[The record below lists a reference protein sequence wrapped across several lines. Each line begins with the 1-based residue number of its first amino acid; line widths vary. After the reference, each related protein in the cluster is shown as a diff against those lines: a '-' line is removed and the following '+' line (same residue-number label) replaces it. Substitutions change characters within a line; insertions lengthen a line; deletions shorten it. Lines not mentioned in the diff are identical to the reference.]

1 MIGLR
6 KDAGCLIARPGR
18 QATKQMVSSMNLRNL
33 VAACAAICVF
43 GLAFGMTYPL
53 LSLILESRGVSSRM
67 IGINSAMMPI
77 GILLFSPVIPLVARK
92 FGSRNVAIAAALA
105 TSVLLISY
113 KVFDTLESWFILRV
127 LQGMSISTLFVL
139 SEMWIV
145 KFAGSAHRGK
155 VVAIYSSVLSASFG
169 AGPAIIS
176 WIGIQGWTP
185 FVAGAI
191 VILMGV
197 FPLCLLREGKFTPEE
212 KSRKTGIIDFAPMA
226 PMLLACVFAFAIF
239 DSATLSLLP
248 VYGIQSGLS
257 LSASALALTALIV
270 GNTVLQFPVG
280 WLADK
285 FPHRLV
291 LSGCALITAVMLL
304 LLPMVMATPWMWP
317 VLIVAGTS
325 GYGVYTVALTSLGD
339 RFDGADLINGSAAFA
354 LMWGVGALLGSVSGG
369 LAMEELGRHG
379 LPLHLA
385 VVYVILAAGLV
396 WRGMRLGRRPQ

>member
-1 MIGLR
+1 
-6 KDAGCLIARPGR
+6 
-18 QATKQMVSSMNLRNL
+18 MVSSMNLRNL

-53 LSLILESRGVSSRM
+53 LSLILESRGVSARM

-77 GILLFSPVIPLVARK
+77 GILLFSPVIPIAARK

-105 TSVLLISY
+105 TSILVISY
-113 KVFDTLESWFILRV
+113 KVFDTLESWFILRT

-155 VVAIYSSVLSASFG
+155 IVAIYSSVLSASFG

-185 FVAGAI
+185 FIAGGI
-191 VILMGV
+191 VILLGV
-197 FPLCLLREGKFTPEE
+197 LPLCLLREGKLTTQE

-239 DSATLSLLP
+239 DAATLSLLP
-248 VYGIQSGLS
+248 VYGIQSGLT
-257 LSASALALTALIV
+257 LTASALLLTALIV

-291 LSGCALITAVMLL
+291 LGGCALVTSLMLL
-304 LLPMVMATPWMWP
+304 ILPTVMGTLLMWP
-317 VLIVAGTS
+317 VIILAGTA
-325 GYGVYTVALTSLGD
+325 GYGVYTVTLTSLGD
-339 RFDGADLINGSAAFA
+339 RFEGVDLINGSAAFA

-369 LAMEELGRHG
+369 LAMEGFGHHG
-379 LPLHLA
+379 LPLHLVA
-385 VVYVILAAGLV
+385 VYLILAAGLV
-396 WRGMRLGRRPQ
+396 WRGIYLAKRRE

>member
-1 MIGLR
+1 
-6 KDAGCLIARPGR
+6 
-18 QATKQMVSSMNLRNL
+18 MNLRNL

-53 LSLILESRGVSSRM
+53 LSLILESRGVSARM

-77 GILLFSPVIPLVARK
+77 GILLFSPVIPIVARK

-105 TSVLLISY
+105 TSILVISY
-113 KVFDTLESWFILRV
+113 KIFDTLESWFILRT

-185 FVAGAI
+185 FIAGGI
-191 VILMGV
+191 VILLGV
-197 FPLCLLREGKFTPEE
+197 LPLCLLREGRLTTEE

-226 PMLLACVFAFAIF
+226 PMLLACVFAFAVF
-239 DSATLSLLP
+239 DAATLSLLP
-248 VYGIQSGLS
+248 VYGIQSGLTVT
-257 LSASALALTALIV
+257 ASALALTALIV

-285 FPHRLV
+285 FPHRVV
-291 LSGCALITAVMLL
+291 LAGCALITSVMLL
-304 LLPMVMATPWMWP
+304 ILPMVMATPLMWP
-317 VLIVAGTS
+317 VLILAGTT
-325 GYGVYTVALTSLGD
+325 GYGVYTVTLTSLGD
-339 RFDGADLINGSAAFA
+339 RFEGVDLINGSAAFA

-369 LAMEELGRHG
+369 LAMEGLGHHG
-379 LPLHLA
+379 LPLHLV
-385 VVYVILAAGLV
+385 VVYLILAAGLV
-396 WRGMRLGRRPQ
+396 WRGIYLARRRD

>member
-1 MIGLR
+1 
-6 KDAGCLIARPGR
+6 
-18 QATKQMVSSMNLRNL
+18 MNLRNL

-53 LSLILESRGVSSRM
+53 LSLILESRGVSARM

-77 GILLFSPVIPLVARK
+77 GILLFSPVIPIVARK

-113 KVFDTLESWFILRV
+113 KVFDTLESWFILRT

-185 FVAGAI
+185 FIAGGI
-191 VILMGV
+191 VVLFGV
-197 FPLCLLREGKFTPEE
+197 FPLCMLREGKLTTSE

-226 PMLLACVFAFAIF
+226 PMLLACVFVFAIF
-239 DSATLSLLP
+239 DAATLSLLP
-248 VYGIQSGLS
+248 VYGIQSGLTV
-257 LSASALALTALIV
+257 AVSALALTALIV

-285 FPHRLV
+285 FPHRVV
-291 LSGCALITAVMLL
+291 LAGCALVTSAMLL
-304 LLPMVMATPWMWP
+304 ILPMVMATPWMWP
-317 VLIVAGTS
+317 VLILAGAA
-325 GYGVYTVALTSLGD
+325 GYGVYTVSLTSLGN
-339 RFDGADLINGSAAFA
+339 RFDGVDLINGSAAFA

-369 LAMEELGRHG
+369 LAMEGLGHHG
-379 LPLHLA
+379 LPLHLM
-385 VVYVILAAGLV
+385 VVYLILAAGLV
-396 WRGMRLGRRPQ
+396 WRGLSLARRRE

>member
-1 MIGLR
+1 
-6 KDAGCLIARPGR
+6 
-18 QATKQMVSSMNLRNL
+18 MNLRNL
-33 VAACAAICVF
+33 IAACAAICVF

-53 LSLILESRGVSSRM
+53 LSLILESRGVSVRM

-77 GILLFSPVIPLVARK
+77 GILLFSPVISIVARK

-105 TSVLLISY
+105 TSILLISY
-113 KVFDTLESWFILRV
+113 KIFDTLESWFILRT

-185 FVAGAI
+185 FVIGGI
-191 VILMGV
+191 VILLGV
-197 FPLCLLREGKFTPEE
+197 LPLCLLQEGEFTPEE
-212 KSRKTGIIDFAPMA
+212 KSRKTGIIAFAPMA

-239 DSATLSLLP
+239 DAATLSLLP
-248 VYGIQSGLS
+248 VYGIQSGLTV
-257 LSASALALTALIV
+257 ATSALVLTALIV

-291 LSGCALITAVMLL
+291 LAGCALVTSLMLL
-304 LLPMVMATPWMWP
+304 ILPAVMATPLMWP
-317 VLIVAGTS
+317 VLILAGTA
-325 GYGVYTVALTSLGD
+325 GYGVYTVSLTSLGD
-339 RFDGADLINGSAAFA
+339 RFEGVDLINGSAAFA

-379 LPLHLA
+379 LPLHLV
-385 VVYVILAAGLV
+385 VVYLALAAGLV
-396 WRGMRLGRRPQ
+396 WRGIYLAKHRD

>member
-1 MIGLR
+1 
-6 KDAGCLIARPGR
+6 
-18 QATKQMVSSMNLRNL
+18 MNLRNL

-53 LSLILESRGVSSRM
+53 LSLILESRGVSARM

-77 GILLFSPVIPLVARK
+77 GILLFSPVIPIAARK

-105 TSVLLISY
+105 TSILVISY
-113 KVFDTLESWFILRV
+113 KVFDTLESWFILRT

-176 WIGIQGWTP
+176 WIGIEGWTP
-185 FVAGAI
+185 FIAGGI
-191 VILMGV
+191 VILLGV
-197 FPLCLLREGKFTPEE
+197 LPLCLLREGRLTTEE

-226 PMLLACVFAFAIF
+226 PMLLACVFAFAVF
-239 DSATLSLLP
+239 DAATLSLLP
-248 VYGIQSGLS
+248 VYGIQSGLT
-257 LSASALALTALIV
+257 LTASALLLTALIV

-291 LSGCALITAVMLL
+291 LAGCALVTSLMLL
-304 LLPMVMATPWMWP
+304 ILPTVMGTLLMWP
-317 VLIVAGTS
+317 VIILAGTA
-325 GYGVYTVALTSLGD
+325 GYGVYTVTLTSLGD
-339 RFDGADLINGSAAFA
+339 RFEGVDLINGSAAFA

-369 LAMEELGRHG
+369 LAMEGFGHHG
-379 LPLHLA
+379 LPLHLV
-385 VVYVILAAGLV
+385 VVYLMLAAGLV
-396 WRGMRLGRRPQ
+396 WRGIYLAKRRE